1 VVSPPGTYF
10 ESTIPARL
18 DRLPWSRFHT
28 RMVLALGVT
37 WLLDGLEVTVVG
49 SLGAVLR
56 EPNTLNF
63 TDAEVGLSA
72 TAYLAGAILG
82 SLFFGHLTDRLG
94 RKKLFLVTLT
104 LYLCAT
110 ALTGLS
116 TGFRSFIFFRALTGM
131 GIGGEYAAMN
141 SAIDELLPA
150 RVRGAFDLAL
160 NSTYWLGA
168 ALGAG
173 TSVVLLNPHVLGH
186 RLGWRVMFALGAIL
200 GAAILLVRRMLPESP
215 RWLLTHGRFE
225 EAEAV
230 VLAIEHDVERE
241 KGPLPSPTGRP
252 LRIVVREPVGFMQ
265 IARTLLVEYR
275 SRTFFGLSL
284 MVSQAFFYNAIF
296 FTYALVLVR
305 FYDIAPEKVG
315 LYLLPFSFGNFLG
328 PLCLGKLFDSVG
340 RRPMIIA
347 TYAGSA
353 LLLSLTALLF
363 GAGLLDAFWQTV
375 LWTVVFFIASAA
387 ASSAYLTVSEI
398 FPLEIR
404 ALAIAVFYAIGTAV
418 GGLLAPTLFGLFI
431 GTGRRSA
438 VVVGY
443 LLGAGLMWAAAV
455 VTFFYGVRAERRSLE
470 EIASPLSE
478 V

>member
-10 ESTIPARL
+10 ETTIPTRL
-18 DRLPWSRFHT
+18 DRLPWSAFHT
-28 RMVLALGVT
+28 RVVLALGIT

-56 EPNTLNF
+56 EPDTLHF
-63 TDAEVGLSA
+63 SDAEVGLSA
-72 TAYLAGAILG
+72 TAYLAGAIVGAL
-82 SLFFGHLTDRLG
+82 LFGHLTDRLG
-94 RKKLFLVTLT
+94 RKRLFLVTLT

-116 TGFRSFIFFRALTGM
+116 VGFRSFVFFRALTGM

-150 RVRGAFDLAL
+150 RVRGVFDLAL
-160 NSTYWLGA
+160 NGTYWLGA

-173 TSVVLLNPHVLGH
+173 TSALFLSPRVLGH
-186 RLGWRVMFALGAIL
+186 HVGWRAMFGVGAIL
-200 GAAILLVRRMLPESP
+200 GGAILLIRRMLPESP

-225 EAEAV
+225 EAETV
-230 VLAIEHDVERE
+230 VRAIEHEIECE
-241 KGPLPSPTGRP
+241 KGALPVPAGRP
-252 LRIVVREPVGFMQ
+252 LRIVVRTPLKLLQ
-265 IARTLLVEYR
+265 IARTLFIEYR

-296 FTYALVLVR
+296 FTYSLVLVR
-305 FYDIAPEKVG
+305 FYAVAPERVG
-315 LYLLPFSFGNFLG
+315 LYLLPFSFGNFIG
-328 PLCLGKLFDSVG
+328 PLALGRLFDTVG
-340 RRPMIIA
+340 RRPMIMA
-347 TYAGSA
+347 TYAGAA
-353 LLLSLTALLF
+353 LLLSLTAVLF
-363 GAGLLDAFWQTV
+363 GIGVLDAFWQTA
-375 LWTVVFFIASAA
+375 LWTLVFFVASAA

-404 ALAIAVFYAIGTAV
+404 ALAIAVFYAVGTAV

-438 VVVGY
+438 VVLGY
-443 LLGAGLMWAAAV
+443 VLGAVLMWGAAL
-455 VTFFYGVRAERRSLE
+455 VTLFFGVRAERRSLE
-470 EIASPLSE
+470 DVASPLSE